1 MKKFGNTE
9 LSNSV
14 VAKSATTAYRDFER
28 EIIMQYG
35 LTAKTITRAKLK
47 SVPAGTETDLRF
59 VWEVNYTSICGKKL
73 LLIVHADTRYCMV
86 FCDIRQ
92 SVWKNL
98 QSFLHD
104 AVKNA
109 LLREGFSDEA
119 AERYFSLAGEE
130 TITGTHGKKA
140 IGGMNRIA
148 AMLPYFDKIL
158 VDGMFQP
165 IITDAVNSDLC
176 TVAAHPE
183 AEYIYPHEF
192 FVKRISE
199 LLGENTD
206 GY

>member
-1 MKKFGNTE
+1 
-9 LSNSV
+9 
-14 VAKSATTAYRDFER
+14 
-28 EIIMQYG
+28 
-35 LTAKTITRAKLK
+35 
-47 SVPAGTETDLRF
+47 
-59 VWEVNYTSICGKKL
+59 
-73 LLIVHADTRYCMV
+73 MV
-86 FCDIRQ
+86 FCDIRP

-109 LLREGFSDEA
+109 IMREGFSDEA
-119 AERYFSLAGEE
+119 AERYFLLAGEE